1 MALKIKLLTY
11 LNTNNARILRTEIF
25 LFIVGDSAYPLD
37 RWLMKS
43 FPHNSIPTNKQKTFN
58 YLIFR
63 ACTKTENTFGC
74 LKARWRKLMKQ
85 NEY

>member
-1 MALKIKLLTY
+1 MPEFLELKSSYSLLETQH
-11 LNTNNARILRTEIF
+11 L
-25 LFIVGDSAYPLD
+25 DQPLD